1 MKTSTIDFQRLDI
14 RRVIAAGR
22 EPLPAIR
29 SRIHALTQGQGL
41 VVIAPFLPSPLI
53 ELLQSEG
60 YLSRVEP
67 TTGSDWVVYFWKEP
81 VISAP

>member
-1 MKTSTIDFQRLDI
+1 MNTLTIDFQRLDI
-14 RRVIAAGR
+14 RKLIAAGR

-29 SRIHALTQGQGL
+29 SRVNNLTPGQGL

-60 YLSRVEP
+60 FLSRIEP

-81 VISAP
+81 LVSSP